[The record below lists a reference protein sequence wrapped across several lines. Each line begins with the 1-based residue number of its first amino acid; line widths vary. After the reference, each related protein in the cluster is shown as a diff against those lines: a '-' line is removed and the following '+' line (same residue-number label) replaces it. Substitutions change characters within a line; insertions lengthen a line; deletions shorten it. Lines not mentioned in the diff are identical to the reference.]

1 MKVDRSTVQ
10 FVKYCMVGA
19 LNTLVTL
26 CTIFVCKSLFD
37 VNEYLSNA
45 IGYVLGVINSFL
57 WNKQWVFHSH
67 GGYRRE
73 ALKFIIG
80 FLLCYGLQLAAVA
93 SLNSSSFGDIE
104 FTLGQIVISGYGIS
118 TVIGCGV
125 YTVCNYAYNRLITF
139 R

>member
-19 LNTLVTL
+19 LNTLVTF

-57 WNKQWVFHSH
+57 
-67 GGYRRE
+67 
-73 ALKFIIG
+73 
-80 FLLCYGLQLAAVA
+80 
-93 SLNSSSFGDIE
+93 
-104 FTLGQIVISGYGIS
+104 
-118 TVIGCGV
+118 
-125 YTVCNYAYNRLITF
+125 
-139 R
+139 

>member
-45 IGYVLGVINSFL
+45 IG
-57 WNKQWVFHSH
+57 
-67 GGYRRE
+67 
-73 ALKFIIG
+73 
-80 FLLCYGLQLAAVA
+80 
-93 SLNSSSFGDIE
+93 
-104 FTLGQIVISGYGIS
+104 
-118 TVIGCGV
+118 CGV

>member
-45 IGYVLGVINSFL
+45 ICYVLGVINSFL
-57 WNKQWVFHSH
+57 WNK
-67 GGYRRE
+67 
-73 ALKFIIG
+73 
-80 FLLCYGLQLAAVA
+80 
-93 SLNSSSFGDIE
+93 
-104 FTLGQIVISGYGIS
+104 
-118 TVIGCGV
+118 
-125 YTVCNYAYNRLITF
+125 
-139 R
+139 